1 MIFPSAYRGVNMQFC
16 PKCGSIIAVKKEQGK
31 NVLHCSCGYKVKT
44 EEEQGVREKVDEDI
58 KNNVD
63 VVDADDD
70 VRPQVNA
77 ECDKCG
83 NKKAYF
89 WSMQTRA
96 ADEPET
102 KFFKC
107 TKCGHTWRDY
117 D

>member
-1 MIFPSAYRGVNMQFC
+1 MQFC
-16 PKCGSIIAVKKEQGK
+16 PKCGSIIIAKKENGK
-31 NVLHCSCGYKVKT
+31 MVLHCSCGYKANAT
-44 EEEQGVREKVDEDI
+44 QESGVRETVKEDT
-58 KNNVD
+58 KAD
-63 VVDADDD
+63 VHIVEADDD
-70 VRPQVNA
+70 VRPEVDV
-77 ECDKCG
+77 ECEKCS